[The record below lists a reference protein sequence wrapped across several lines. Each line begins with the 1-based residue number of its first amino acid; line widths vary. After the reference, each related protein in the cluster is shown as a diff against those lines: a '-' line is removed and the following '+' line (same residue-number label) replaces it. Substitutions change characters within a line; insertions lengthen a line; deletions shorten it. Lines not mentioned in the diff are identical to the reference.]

1 MTQSHRTSPSPLT
14 TSARSAHRRSRR
26 LRVLWTM
33 SILATGTLVSASTLF
48 SGTAHAQWC
57 CGSKPPAP
65 YPVGAP
71 YAINNG
77 ANPYTAARP
86 MIPVTPITPSNG
98 TMSSYYGNYGM
109 MPPNTGTGLPNGIP
123 QTVVSAM
130 PTASYDTQWQRTPV
144 TYYRPVTQYDP
155 NYGTTVTSL
164 QPCTSYQYQA
174 ARVPMI
180 APTPVGG
187 AYAQASN
194 QWPAIN
200 QPGYYPTG
208 VASSNTML
216 PTLAPAAAS
225 TVIAPPAIPNYPA
238 VQSLPNSGIQ
248 VPAVQ
253 PGTSITSGMPFYS
266 AAPNTAITNP
276 TTSYSTQATFTPFTV
291 PQTSAT
297 APTTISASANG
308 TVPSQTPLS
317 NGVYYGGAQPT
328 ANCPNGLC
336 PTTGNLTPPVVPGA
350 SSVVPYGPVTYLPAK
365 PATDASQPVLPPSGL
380 APTTTPTQPPVTSGA
395 TLDPE
400 AARAPSLPLNNSPAP
415 SSQSAP
421 IGAGAIGSGSAGSTS
436 VGSNSGVPNSG
447 SAKLWSD
454 SDPRVAN
461 MVPMNR
467 LPVVPIDSA
476 TSSPAKDSFAQGT
489 LPKYP
494 TPQLQNPQYPTSR
507 SIPANPFP
515 GAKSNYGPTPTPVEP
530 PPMNFLPL
538 KAPVGLDAKPNWNP
552 KLLEPTAPS
561 SSSSN
566 NPAPSTPSVNPQGI
580 DAEKVARR
588 QNIQSVNHPDHF

>member
-1 MTQSHRTSPSPLT
+1 MTQSHRTSPSPQT
-14 TSARSAHRRSRR
+14 PSARSAHRRSRR

-77 ANPYTAARP
+77 ATPYAAARP

-98 TMSSYYGNYGM
+98 TMTSYYGNYGM
-109 MPPNTGTGLPNGIP
+109 MPPNTGTVLPNGIP

-130 PTASYDTQWQRTPV
+130 PTAAYDTQWQRTPV

-174 ARVPMI
+174 ARVPML

-187 AYAQASN
+187 PYAQASN

-208 VASSNTML
+208 VAASNTML

-238 VQSLPNSGIQ
+238 VQSLPNSGVQ

-253 PGTSITSGMPFYS
+253 PGTSVSAGMAQYPVTPN
-266 AAPNTAITNP
+266 AAATNP
-276 TTSYSTQATFTPFTV
+276 ITPYSTQATFTPFTV
-291 PQTSAT
+291 PQTAAT

-308 TVPSQTPLS
+308 TAPAQTPLS

-365 PATDASQPVLPPSGL
+365 PATDASQPVLPSSGF
-380 APTTTPTQPPVTSGA
+380 APAATPTQPPVTSGA
-395 TLDPE
+395 VLDPE
-400 AARAPSLPLNNSPAP
+400 AARAPSLPLNNSATP
-415 SSQSAP
+415 SSQTAP
-421 IGAGAIGSGSAGSTS
+421 VGSGATGSSS
-436 VGSNSGVPNSG
+436 VGSNGASPNSG

-467 LPVVPIDSA
+467 LPVVPIDAQSA
-476 TSSPAKDSFAQGT
+476 
-489 LPKYP
+489 LPKSP
-494 TPQLQNPQYPTSR
+494 TLGFQNPQYPTSR

-538 KAPVGLDAKPNWNP
+538 KAPAGLDAKPNWNP
-552 KLLEPTAPS
+552 KLLEPAAPS
-561 SSSSN
+561 SSGST
-566 NPAPSTPSVNPQGI
+566 NPAPSIPSVNPQGI

>member
-1 MTQSHRTSPSPLT
+1 
-14 TSARSAHRRSRR
+14 
-26 LRVLWTM
+26 M

-65 YPVGAP
+65 YPVGSP

-98 TMSSYYGNYGM
+98 TMTSYYGNYGM
-109 MPPNTGTGLPNGIP
+109 MPPNTGTVLPNGIP

-130 PTASYDTQWQRTPV
+130 PTAAYDTQWQRTPV

-174 ARVPMI
+174 ARVPMV

-187 AYAQASN
+187 PYAQASN

-208 VASSNTML
+208 VAASNTML

-225 TVIAPPAIPNYPA
+225 TVIAPPAIPSYPA
-238 VQSLPNSGIQ
+238 VQSLPNSGMQ

-253 PGTSITSGMPFYS
+253 PGTSVSSGMSQYPVT
-266 AAPNTAITNP
+266 PNTAATNP
-276 TTSYSTQATFTPFTV
+276 ITPYSTQATFTPFTV

-308 TVPSQTPLS
+308 TVPAQTPLS
-317 NGVYYGGAQPT
+317 NGVYYGGAQPA

-365 PATDASQPVLPPSGL
+365 PATDALQPVLPSSGF
-380 APTTTPTQPPVTSGA
+380 APTAAPTQPPVTSGA
-395 TLDPE
+395 VLDPE
-400 AARAPSLPLNNSPAP
+400 AARAPSLPLNNSATP
-415 SSQSAP
+415 SSQPAP
-421 IGAGAIGSGSAGSTS
+421 IGSGATGSSS
-436 VGSNSGVPNSG
+436 VGSNGSSLNSG

-467 LPVVPIDSA
+467 LPVVPID
-476 TSSPAKDSFAQGT
+476 AQAT
-489 LPKYP
+489 LPKYS
-494 TPQLQNPQYPTSR
+494 TPQFQNPQYPTSR

-552 KLLEPTAPS
+552 KLLEPATPS
-561 SSSSN
+561 SSSST
-566 NPAPSTPSVNPQGI
+566 NPAPTLPSVNPQGI
-580 DAEKVARR
+580 DAEKVAQR

>member
-1 MTQSHRTSPSPLT
+1 MTQSHRNSPFPLT
-14 TSARSAHRRSRR
+14 PSARSAHRRSRR
-26 LRVLWTM
+26 LRVLLTM
-33 SILATGTLVSASTLF
+33 SMLATSSLISASTLF

-77 ANPYTAARP
+77 ANPYSAARP

-98 TMSSYYGNYGM
+98 AMTSYYGNYGM
-109 MPPNTGTGLPNGIP
+109 MPPATGNVLPNGIP

-130 PTASYDTQWQRTPV
+130 PTAAYDTQWQRTPV

-174 ARVPMI
+174 ARVPMM

-225 TVIAPPAIPNYPA
+225 TVVAPPAMPSYPA
-238 VQSLPNSGIQ
+238 VQSLPNSGVQI
-248 VPAVQ
+248 PTVQ
-253 PGTSITSGMPFYS
+253 PGASITSGMYPYS
-266 AAPNTAITNP
+266 AAPNTAATTP
-276 TTSYSTQATFTPFTV
+276 TTPYSTQATFTPFSV
-291 PQTSAT
+291 PQTSAA

-308 TVPSQTPLS
+308 TVPAQTPLS
-317 NGVYYGGAQPT
+317 NGVYYGGAPAT

-365 PATDASQPVLPPSGL
+365 PAADASQPVLPPAGF
-380 APTTTPTQPPVTSGA
+380 APTTTQLPTVNSGA
-395 TLDPE
+395 VLDPE
-400 AARAPSLPLNNSPAP
+400 TVRAPSLPLNSSPAP

-421 IGAGAIGSGSAGSTS
+421 VGSGAAGSGAAGATS
-436 VGSNSGVPNSG
+436 VGSNRGVPHSG

-467 LPVVPIDSA
+467 LPVVPIDA
-476 TSSPAKDSFAQGT
+476 QTSLSKVPAPQ
-489 LPKYP
+489 LPTSQYP
-494 TPQLQNPQYPTSR
+494 TPQYPTSR

-515 GAKSNYGPTPTPVEP
+515 GAKSNDGVTPAPVEP

-552 KLLEPTAPS
+552 KLLEPAAPS
-561 SSSSN
+561 SNGSTH
-566 NPAPSTPSVNPQGI
+566 PAPASPSINPQSF
-580 DAEKVARR
+580 DAEKVAQR
-588 QNIQSVNHPDHF
+588 QNVQSVNHPDHF

>member
-1 MTQSHRTSPSPLT
+1 MTQSHPSSLSLKTSS
-14 TSARSAHRRSRR
+14 SRSVQRRSRR
-26 LRVLWTM
+26 LRFLLTM
-33 SILATGTLVSASTLF
+33 SMLSTGTLFASCTLF
-48 SGTAHAQWC
+48 NQTAQAQWC
-57 CGSKPPAP
+57 CGSKPPTP

-77 ANPYTAARP
+77 ATPYAAARP

-98 TMSSYYGNYGM
+98 TMTSYYGNYGM
-109 MPPNTGTGLPNGIP
+109 MPPNTGTVLPNGIP

-130 PTASYDTQWQRTPV
+130 PTAAYDTQWQRTPV

-174 ARVPMI
+174 ARVPML

-187 AYAQASN
+187 PYAQASN

-208 VASSNTML
+208 IASSNTML

-238 VQSLPNSGIQ
+238 VQSLPNSGVQ

-253 PGTSITSGMPFYS
+253 PGTSVSAGMAQYPVT
-266 AAPNTAITNP
+266 PNTAATNS
-276 TTSYSTQATFTPFTV
+276 TTPYSTQATFTPFTV
-291 PQTSAT
+291 PQTAAT
-297 APTTISASANG
+297 APSTISASANG
-308 TVPSQTPLS
+308 TVPAQTPLS

-365 PATDASQPVLPPSGL
+365 PATDASQPVLPPSGF

-395 TLDPE
+395 VLDPE
-400 AARAPSLPLNNSPAP
+400 AARAPTLPLNNSAAP
-415 SSQSAP
+415 SSQTAP
-421 IGAGAIGSGSAGSTS
+421 IGSGATGSSS
-436 VGSNSGVPNSG
+436 VGSNGASPNSG

-476 TSSPAKDSFAQGT
+476 TSSSAKDSFAQGT

-515 GAKSNYGPTPTPVEP
+515 GAKSSNGLMPPPVEP

-552 KLLEPTAPS
+552 KLLEPAAPSPS
-561 SSSSN
+561 SSTNS
-566 NPAPSTPSVNPQGI
+566 APTKPSVNPQGI
-580 DAEKVARR
+580 DAEKVAQR
-588 QNIQSVNHPDHF
+588 QNIPSVNHPDHF

>member
-14 TSARSAHRRSRR
+14 PSARSADRRSRR
-26 LRVLWTM
+26 LRLLWTM

-65 YPVGAP
+65 YPVGSP

-98 TMSSYYGNYGM
+98 TMTSYYGNYGM
-109 MPPNTGTGLPNGIP
+109 MPPNTGTVLPNGIP

-130 PTASYDTQWQRTPV
+130 PTAAYDTQWQRTPV

-174 ARVPMI
+174 ARVPMV

-187 AYAQASN
+187 PYAQASN

-208 VASSNTML
+208 VAASNTML

-225 TVIAPPAIPNYPA
+225 TVIAPPAIPSYPA
-238 VQSLPNSGIQ
+238 VQSLPNSGMQ

-253 PGTSITSGMPFYS
+253 PGTSVSSGMSQYPVT
-266 AAPNTAITNP
+266 PNTAATNP
-276 TTSYSTQATFTPFTV
+276 ITPYSTQATFTPFTV

-308 TVPSQTPLS
+308 TVPAQTPLS
-317 NGVYYGGAQPT
+317 NGVYYGGAQPA

-365 PATDASQPVLPPSGL
+365 PATDALQPVLPSSGF
-380 APTTTPTQPPVTSGA
+380 APTAAPTQPPVTSGA
-395 TLDPE
+395 VLDPE
-400 AARAPSLPLNNSPAP
+400 AARAPSLPLNNSATP
-415 SSQSAP
+415 SSQPAP
-421 IGAGAIGSGSAGSTS
+421 IGSGATGSSS
-436 VGSNSGVPNSG
+436 VGSNGSSLNSG

-467 LPVVPIDSA
+467 LPVVPID
-476 TSSPAKDSFAQGT
+476 AQAT
-489 LPKYP
+489 LPKYS
-494 TPQLQNPQYPTSR
+494 TPQFQNPQYPTSR

-552 KLLEPTAPS
+552 KLLEPATPS
-561 SSSSN
+561 SSSST
-566 NPAPSTPSVNPQGI
+566 NPAPTLPSVNPQGI
-580 DAEKVARR
+580 DAEKVAQR